1 MTQPNALRHVY
12 FRNESL
18 NFFCLALNKMLRQ
31 WRNDIVRSE
40 KTSAR
45 NLTERR
51 RFNRAATW
59 HNDVTRHLSSPLRGG
74 AKKIFKALCNHMVGF
89 FDGTENSPWH
99 GGSVDEETE
108 PIVPT
113 LKAIAK
119 TEVMITINGQ
129 PGVCE
134 YYPQGSIR
142 DDFVTQLTTIR
153 YKDDSYELT
162 FGDKSPAQVGDWVV
176 FDSKNTK
183 ATITRVE
190 GNTVVVNQYSY
201 YANEQGNGPYAGKEK
216 PPVHDLTL
224 DSVTIREMGLYQE
237 QRAYTSA
244 MIKTELVDA
253 FFEELQRLSGGL
265 SCGIRV
271 DYDTR
276 EQTFL
281 GDFKTFA
288 DMKHPEFGDGVNA
301 TCYIQKT
308 GQRTKPLTV
317 WSGSDHFRNFNN
329 VEQDYDMSGVSC
341 VTIVDTRWCRTEQ
354 VNHILAAIQ
363 AVTTKK
369 KKRKRTQQRGSR
381 KKKK

>member
-1 MTQPNALRHVY
+1 
-12 FRNESL
+12 
-18 NFFCLALNKMLRQ
+18 MLRQ
-31 WRNDIVRSE
+31 LRNDLLLSE

-45 NLTERR
+45 NVTERR

-59 HNDVTRHLSSPLRGG
+59 HNDVTRHLPSPLRGG
-74 AKKIFKALCNHMVGF
+74 AKKSFKALCDQMLGF
-89 FDGTENSPWH
+89 FDGDDDSPWH
-99 GGSVDEETE
+99 GGPVDQETE
-108 PIVPT
+108 PILPT
-113 LKAIAK
+113 LRAIAK
-119 TEVMITINGQ
+119 TGVMITIEGQ
-129 PGVCE
+129 PGVCK

-153 YKDDSYELT
+153 YKDDRYELT

-183 ATITRVE
+183 ATITHVK

-201 YANEQGNGPYAGKEK
+201 YANEEGNGPYAGKEK

-224 DSVTIREMGLYQE
+224 DSVTIREMGLDQK
-237 QRAYTSA
+237 QRGYTSA

-253 FFEELQRLSGGL
+253 FFEELQRLSRGL

-281 GDFKTFA
+281 GDFETFA

-308 GQRTKPLTV
+308 GKMTKPTTV
-317 WSGSDHFRNFNN
+317 WSKVDYFSEFRR
-329 VEQDYDMSGVSC
+329 VDKTYDMSGLSYVN
-341 VTIVDTRWCRTEQ
+341 IVDTEWCRTEQ
-354 VNHILAAIQ
+354 INHVLAAIQ

-369 KKRKRTQQRGSR
+369 NGPKKRKRTQQRGSR